1 MHSRKKDRMQEVQD
15 RKENENM
22 QHTEKDRDGRERRRW
37 NLHGIRKWGIR
48 RTDRKMQEV
57 HSKHIISMGIKMF
70 KG

>member
-1 MHSRKKDRMQEVQD
+1 
-15 RKENENM
+15 
-22 QHTEKDRDGRERRRW
+22 
-37 NLHGIRKWGIR
+37 LHGIRKWGIR